1 MRRYQVVID
10 VIGLEEG
17 IYAFIY
23 WKKWRSGQVLPKKL
37 PDKLIDFE
45 RQGYNSS
52 LEVGVQ
58 LL

>member
-23 WKKWRSGQVLPKKL
+23 WKKWISGQVLPKKP
-37 PDKLIDFE
+37 PDKLTYFE

-52 LEVGVQ
+52 LEVGVE